1 MTLVPL
7 VLILG
12 LSGLAVGSFLNL
24 CIDRLPRGQSI
35 ISPSSHCPVCNRRL
49 GIVDMVPV
57 LNYLWLRGRC
67 RTCRAPIPYRL
78 PLVELAT
85 GLLFAFLA
93 WYLGPEKVKVLA
105 ILLVYASLLVI
116 IFVIDWEN
124 QLILNRITYP
134 AMVLALGFSFLWPDL
149 TPLKALT
156 GGAIGLAAMLL
167 PYILFRQGMGLGDVK
182 LGALVGLMT
191 GYPLVFV
198 NLLLG
203 VLAGGVVSALLLG
216 LHLRRRRDALPFA
229 PFLTTATL
237 ITLLWGEDLWQWYWN
252 WPAILGAF

>member
-1 MTLVPL
+1 MPLVPL

-49 GIVDMVPV
+49 GVVDLVPV
-57 LNYLWLRGRC
+57 LNYLWLRGQC
-67 RTCRAPIPYRL
+67 HTCHTPIPYRL

-85 GLLFAFLA
+85 GLIFAFLA
-93 WYLGPEKVKVLA
+93 WHLGPGRVLA
-105 ILLVYASLLVI
+105 ILLIYASLLIV

-134 AMVLALGFSFLWPDL
+134 SMVLALGLSFLLPDL
-149 TPLKALT
+149 TPIKALT
-156 GGAIGLAAMLL
+156 GGAIGLAALLL
-167 PYILFRQGMGLGDVK
+167 PYLLFRQGMGLGDVK

-203 VLAGGVVSALLLG
+203 VLAGGVISALLLG

-237 ITLLWGEDLWQWYWN
+237 ITLLWGKDLWQWYWN
-252 WPAILGAF
+252 WPAVLGGF